1 MTAPQFRP
9 LKFGVTRVNL
19 RNGTDGTR
27 YLQADQD
34 LQAFPDRLTDRLQ
47 HWAQVKPEHSFMARR
62 IQQAD
67 GTLGDWQHISYAQA
81 WQTARNIAQGL
92 IDRGLNAERPVVILS
107 ENSLEHALLALGCLV
122 AGVPYVP
129 TSPPYSLVSVDYDKL
144 KHVLS
149 TVTPGMVFASDAR
162 YAKAIAAT
170 VSDDMEV
177 VMVEGDVPGR
187 SVTAFESLCS
197 QPATP
202 AVDAA
207 MAATGPDTIA
217 KFLFTSGSTK
227 LPKAV
232 INTNRLWCA
241 NQQQMAQSMPVLAEQ
256 ELVLVDWLPWNHT
269 FGGNHNFGMTV
280 FHGGTLYIDDGKPT
294 PALMHE
300 TLRNLREIAPT
311 VYFNVPTGFE
321 AIAHAMQTDDQLRK
335 TLLSRVQMFF
345 YAGAALAQ
353 PIWDSLYAS
362 QEREVG
368 ERIVM
373 GTGLGMTESGP
384 FGIFVTN
391 PFVQAGDLGVPTPGL
406 ELKLV
411 NMQGK
416 TEVRYRGPNITPGY
430 WRNPEETASAFDEEG
445 FFKTGDAV
453 QWIDETDVHL
463 GLKFDGRIAE
473 DFKLATGTFVSVGPL
488 RAKIIAAGAPFIQD
502 AVLTGINLKEV
513 GAMIF
518 PTPAVRALSGLPA
531 DAPLADVLASA
542 PVLAKFQDIV
552 NTLAQ
557 TSTGSANRIARLC
570 LLSEPPT
577 IDKGE
582 ITDKGSINQRS
593 VLTHRADTVA
603 ALHADTLHDI
613 KEEKMASKGFF
624 NAFADVWMHDGVR
637 TPMVDYCGSLGHISP
652 TDLGIKAAREA
663 LKRAGIAA
671 SEIGSVITGN
681 MAPGDFDQFVLPRHI
696 GLYAGVPQEVPA
708 IMVQRICGTGFELF
722 RQAGEQIE
730 AGVCEAALVVGTE
743 SMTRNPIA
751 AFDHRT
757 GFKLGAPV
765 GFKDFMWE
773 ALKDPAAGINMIQT
787 AENLA
792 KKYSITREEVDQFA
806 SDSFAK
812 AVAAQA
818 EGFHAG
824 EIVPVV
830 TEKFEL
836 EGYVSR

>member
-1 MTAPQFRP
+1 MNAPKFRP
-9 LKFGVTRVNL
+9 LKFGVTRVSL
-19 RNGTDGTR
+19 RDGEPGTR
-27 YLQADQD
+27 YLQADQA

-47 HWAQVKPEHSFMARR
+47 HWAHTKPHQTFMARR
-62 IQQAD
+62 VKNTD
-67 GTLGDWQHISYAQA
+67 GTLGDWRHITYAQA
-81 WQTARNIAQGL
+81 WQTARSIAQSVL
-92 IDRGLNAERPVVILS
+92 DRGLSAERPVVILS
-107 ENSLEHALLALGCLV
+107 ENSLEHALLALGCLI

-144 KHVLS
+144 KHVLR
-149 TVTPGMVFASDAR
+149 TVTPGLVFASDAR
-162 YAKAIAAT
+162 YAKAIDAT
-170 VSDDMEV
+170 VGEDMEV
-177 VMVEGDVPGR
+177 VMCEGDVPGR
-187 SVTAFESLCS
+187 SVTAFDSLC
-197 QPATP
+197 ATTATA

-280 FHGGTLYIDDGKPT
+280 FHGGTRYIDDGKPT

-321 AIAHAMQTDDQLRK
+321 AIAHAMQNDDQLRK

-411 NMQGK
+411 DTDGK

-430 WRNPEETASAFDEEG
+430 WRNAEETTGAFDEEG

-453 QWIDETDVHL
+453 KWIDETDEHL

-488 RAKIIAAGAPFIQD
+488 RAKIIAAGAPYIQD

-518 PTPAVRALSGLPA
+518 PTPAVRALSGLSA
-531 DAPLADVLASA
+531 DAPLAEVLGSA
-542 PVLAKFQDIV
+542 PVQAKFQEIV
-552 NTLAQ
+552 NTLAL
-557 TSTGSANRIARLC
+557 SASGSANRIARMC
-570 LLSEPPT
+570 LLAEPPT

-593 VLTHRADTVA
+593 VLAHRAATVA
-603 ALHADTLHDI
+603 ALHEGTL
-613 KEEKMASKGFF
+613 
-624 NAFADVWMHDGVR
+624 
-637 TPMVDYCGSLGHISP
+637 PHI
-652 TDLGIKAAREA
+652 L
-663 LKRAGIAA
+663 
-671 SEIGSVITGN
+671 
-681 MAPGDFDQFVLPRHI
+681 Q
-696 GLYAGVPQEVPA
+696 PQ
-708 IMVQRICGTGFELF
+708 
-722 RQAGEQIE
+722 
-730 AGVCEAALVVGTE
+730 
-743 SMTRNPIA
+743 
-751 AFDHRT
+751 
-757 GFKLGAPV
+757 
-765 GFKDFMWE
+765 
-773 ALKDPAAGINMIQT
+773 
-787 AENLA
+787 
-792 KKYSITREEVDQFA
+792 
-806 SDSFAK
+806 
-812 AVAAQA
+812 
-818 EGFHAG
+818 
-824 EIVPVV
+824 
-830 TEKFEL
+830 
-836 EGYVSR
+836 